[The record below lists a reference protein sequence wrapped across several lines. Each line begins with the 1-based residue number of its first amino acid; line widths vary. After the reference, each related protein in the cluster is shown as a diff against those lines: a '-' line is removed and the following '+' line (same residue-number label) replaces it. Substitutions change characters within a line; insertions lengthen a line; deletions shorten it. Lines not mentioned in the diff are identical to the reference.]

1 MADDPCVYPQAA
13 SQLDSLGMDVSR
25 PTPSPKGFKLM
36 RMAEQHYAFFTYSV
50 ELAIKCIKHLEDQYI
65 GTGIAVVDPDTIRIY
80 LKDMRYCFAKTMRYA
95 SQRDKL
101 PDWVFDS
108 LMLMRD
114 EQTRIA
120 FITDLY
126 AEQYEQLEKAM
137 DSKSSRPW
145 AK

>member
-1 MADDPCVYPQAA
+1 
-13 SQLDSLGMDVSR
+13 
-25 PTPSPKGFKLM
+25 M
-36 RMAEQHYAFFTYSV
+36 RMAEQRYAFFAYSDD
-50 ELAIKCIKHLEDQYI
+50 LAIKCIKHLDDHYI

-80 LKDMRYCFAKTMRYA
+80 LRDMRYCFAKTMRYP

-108 LMLMRD
+108 LMLMPD
-114 EQTRIA
+114 EQTRIT

-137 DSKSSRPW
+137 DAKSSRPW

>member
-1 MADDPCVYPQAA
+1 
-13 SQLDSLGMDVSR
+13 
-25 PTPSPKGFKLM
+25 M
-36 RMAEQHYAFFTYSV
+36 RMAEQHYAFFAYSD
-50 ELAIKCIKHLEDQYI
+50 ELALKCIKHLEDQHSI
-65 GTGIAVVDPDTIRIY
+65 GSAVADPDTIRIY
-80 LKDMRYCFAKTMRYA
+80 LRDMRYYFAKTMCYQ

-108 LMLMRD
+108 LMLMPD
-114 EQTRIA
+114 EQTRIT

-137 DSKSSRPW
+137 DSKSSRSW

>member
-1 MADDPCVYPQAA
+1 M
-13 SQLDSLGMDVSR
+13 S
-25 PTPSPKGFKLM
+25 
-36 RMAEQHYAFFTYSV
+36 MAEQCYAFFTYSDD
-50 ELAIKCIKHLEDQYI
+50 LAIKCIKHLDDHYI

-80 LKDMRYCFAKTMRYA
+80 LRDMRYCFAKTMNYP

-108 LMLMRD
+108 LMLMSD
-114 EQTRIA
+114 AQTRIA

-137 DSKSSRPW
+137 DAKSSRPW
-145 AK
+145 TK

>member
-1 MADDPCVYPQAA
+1 
-13 SQLDSLGMDVSR
+13 
-25 PTPSPKGFKLM
+25 M
-36 RMAEQHYAFFTYSV
+36 RMAEQHYAFFAYSV
-50 ELAIKCIKHLEDQYI
+50 ELATKCIKHLEDQYI
-65 GTGIAVVDPDTIRIY
+65 GTGIAVIDPDTIRIY
-80 LKDMRYCFAKTMRYA
+80 LRDMRYYFANTMHYP

-108 LMLMRD
+108 LMLMPD

-126 AEQYEQLEKAM
+126 DEQYEQLEKAM
-137 DSKSSRPW
+137 DAKSSRPW

>member
-1 MADDPCVYPQAA
+1 
-13 SQLDSLGMDVSR
+13 
-25 PTPSPKGFKLM
+25 M
-36 RMAEQHYAFFTYSV
+36 RMSEQRYAFFAYSD
-50 ELAIKCIKHLEDQYI
+50 ELAIKCIEHLEDQYS
-65 GTGIAVVDPDTIRIY
+65 GTVNAVVDPDTIRIC
-80 LKDMRYCFAKTMRYA
+80 LRDMRYCIAKTMCYP

-108 LMLMRD
+108 LMLMPD
-114 EQTRIA
+114 EQTRIT

-126 AEQYEQLEKAM
+126 DEQYEQLEKAM

>member
-1 MADDPCVYPQAA
+1 
-13 SQLDSLGMDVSR
+13 
-25 PTPSPKGFKLM
+25 M
-36 RMAEQHYAFFTYSV
+36 RMAEQYYAFFEYSV
-50 ELAIKCIKHLEDQYI
+50 ELGTKCIKHLEDQYI
-65 GTGIAVVDPDTIRIY
+65 GTTAVVDPDTIRIS
-80 LKDMRYCFAKTMRYA
+80 LRDMRYCFAKTMRYP

-108 LMLMRD
+108 LMLMPD
-114 EQTRIA
+114 EQTRIT